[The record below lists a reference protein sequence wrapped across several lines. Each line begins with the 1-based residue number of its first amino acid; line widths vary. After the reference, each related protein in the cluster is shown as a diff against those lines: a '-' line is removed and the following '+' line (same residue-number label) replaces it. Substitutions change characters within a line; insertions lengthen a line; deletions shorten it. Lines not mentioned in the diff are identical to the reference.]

1 MPFFL
6 QKVESK
12 SCSSIIKFKKVGM
25 LAYLPIFSCI
35 SHEHVESYVQF
46 FYRQYRTQQMINM
59 GMSTS
64 SATPITTTA
73 AIAPGG
79 QSVKKK

>member
-1 MPFFL
+1 
-6 QKVESK
+6 
-12 SCSSIIKFKKVGM
+12 
-25 LAYLPIFSCI
+25 
-35 SHEHVESYVQF
+35 
-46 FYRQYRTQQMINM
+46 MINM

-79 QSVKKK
+79 QSVKRKKIDILSYYIMHVLFCHDIF